1 MYGYSNTSFQ
11 VTNFPKFINSVINTY
26 CRIVYDWAIDLNDR
40 TQHLPFQIMGQ
51 SHMVHLVD
59 LLTSLHSPITRDDFE
74 AIITTMNA

>member
-1 MYGYSNTSFQ
+1 
-11 VTNFPKFINSVINTY
+11 V
-26 CRIVYDWAIDLNDR
+26 IDLNDG